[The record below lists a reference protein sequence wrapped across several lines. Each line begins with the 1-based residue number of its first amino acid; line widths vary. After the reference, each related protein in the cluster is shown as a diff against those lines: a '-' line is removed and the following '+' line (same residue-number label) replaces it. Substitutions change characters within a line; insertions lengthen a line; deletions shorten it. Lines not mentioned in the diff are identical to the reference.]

1 MSAWIAVCLTSACLA
16 IAYGIYVHYRLS
28 LAHREALFAYGRM
41 ENLLKQKLDLIP
53 AVVAALR
60 SYLSHE
66 RETID
71 SVMRARRLT
80 VDARM
85 AIKEQG
91 ANAALMNDLSS
102 QHHLLN
108 QASWDLLAM
117 LTEYPAIS
125 MDQKLGAL
133 LQELRE
139 LDPLVR
145 SSVLNF
151 NARVVVAD
159 REFAAPLAA
168 LVAQLSGFSRLFA
181 CEPSAIDLA
190 MVRWQVQDE
199 QARPATQRTEKPAV
213 AIAQTQVQTGTIAEA
228 QTH

>member
-1 MSAWIAVCLTSACLA
+1 MSAWIVVCLTFLCLA
-16 IAYGIYVHYRLS
+16 CAYGIYAHYRLS

-60 SYLSHE
+60 TYLSHE

-91 ANAALMNDLSS
+91 ATAKLMAELSN
-102 QHHLLN
+102 QHHCLN

-117 LTEYPAIS
+117 LTEYPAVS
-125 MDQKLGAL
+125 MDQKLASL

-151 NARVVVAD
+151 NARIATVDA
-159 REFAAPLAA
+159 EYAAPLGA
-168 LVAQLSGFSRLFA
+168 LVGKLGGFSPLSS

-190 MVRWQVQDE
+190 MVKWQASSIKTISQPVPA
-199 QARPATQRTEKPAV
+199 ARVAVEAAEVPA
-213 AIAQTQVQTGTIAEA
+213 
-228 QTH
+228 

>member
-1 MSAWIAVCLTSACLA
+1 MSAWIVVCLTFLCLA
-16 IAYGIYVHYRLS
+16 SAYGIYTHYRLS

-60 SYLSHE
+60 TYLSHE

-91 ANAALMNDLSS
+91 ATPALMAELSN
-102 QHHLLN
+102 QHHSLN

-117 LTEYPAIS
+117 LTDYPAVS
-125 MDQKLGAL
+125 MDQKLAGL

-151 NARVVVAD
+151 NVRIVALD
-159 REFAAPLAA
+159 TEFAAPLGAV
-168 LVAQLSGFSRLFA
+168 VARFGGFLKLSA

-190 MVRWQVQDE
+190 MVRWQ
-199 QARPATQRTEKPAV
+199 ASPTKSPAYKAPSEREAAERVEV
-213 AIAQTQVQTGTIAEA
+213 AL
-228 QTH
+228 

>member
-1 MSAWIAVCLTSACLA
+1 MSAWIVVCLTFLCLA
-16 IAYGIYVHYRLS
+16 CAYGIYAHYRLS

-60 SYLSHE
+60 TYLSHE

-91 ANAALMNDLSS
+91 ATVKLMAELSN
-102 QHHLLN
+102 QHHSLN

-117 LTEYPAIS
+117 LTEYPAVS
-125 MDQKLGAL
+125 MDQKLAGL

-151 NARVVVAD
+151 NARIAAVD
-159 REFAAPLAA
+159 TEYAAPLGA
-168 LVAQLSGFSRLFA
+168 LVGKLGGFSRLSA

-190 MVRWQVQDE
+190 MVKWQASASNLSAPSTVR
-199 QARPATQRTEKPAV
+199 ARTL
-213 AIAQTQVQTGTIAEA
+213 AEA
-228 QTH
+228 HEVTA